1 MKPDQV
7 ALYAGIGALFVGI
20 FLIDVQMALGFTPWL
35 LYVIPLGL
43 TYWATHRAAPFV
55 TVALST
61 VLIFIGYELSPPT
74 VASDSIALTNR
85 TIGAITFWALAFL
98 IAGYK
103 TLAARLSHHT
113 EQLRSELM
121 ERTQDLGRAVSALR
135 AATESGSSGKGDLS
149 GTEDGFRIQISEV
162 LAAESRRLQ
171 DKMGDLEQEH
181 PSVQGEEDGLERTR
195 NELLQLGRQ
204 LERLQRDLLSS

>member
-43 TYWATHRAAPFV
+43 TYWAIHQAAPFV
-55 TVALST
+55 AVALGT
-61 VLIFIGYELSPPT
+61 VLIFVGYEVSPPT
-74 VASDSIALTNR
+74 VASESIALTNR

-98 IAGYK
+98 ISGYK
-103 TLAARLSHHT
+103 TLAQRLAYST
-113 EQLRSELM
+113 EQLRIELM

-135 AATESGSSGKGDLS
+135 AVTEPGSGRATAEEEFK
-149 GTEDGFRIQISEV
+149 IQISEV

-171 DKMGDLEQEH
+171 DKVGDLDQEH
-181 PSVQGEEDGLERTR
+181 PPVQGEEDGLEQTR